1 MKVSLLFRILSV
13 ILIAALAVISF
24 FVFRLSN
31 LFLFLGVEVLTVFT
45 ILYLLF
51 FHRRIVKPLQIIGD
65 GMDLLKEQDFS
76 SRLRLIGQP
85 EADRI
90 IQVFNKMMD
99 YLKDERLHVREQN
112 HFLDLLV
119 NASPLGVLILS
130 FDGRILSV
138 NNAAL
143 AILGVKTPAEG
154 MGKKPEEIDHPLM
167 KGLMQLEPYQS
178 EAIRL
183 GNANIY
189 KCTHARFIDRGFP
202 HSFYLIELLT
212 EEVVKAERKA
222 YEQVIRMIAH
232 EVNNT
237 TAGITSTLD
246 TLEQMLTEKDIQEA
260 LKAAIER
267 CYRMNRFIANYADVV
282 RIPEPEATGVSLNEL
297 LVSCKRFMEHICRN
311 RRIEIVM
318 ALSEQS
324 PVVEIDPV
332 LFEQV
337 IVNIIKNAAE
347 SIESDGYIY
356 IFTTSSPTGLEIAD
370 TGKGISKE
378 TASRLFSPFFSTKPN
393 GQGLGLIFIREV
405 LLKHGCTFSLTTGAD
420 GLTRFTIRFTFKE

>member
-1 MKVSLLFRILSV
+1 MKISLLFRILSV
-13 ILIAALAVISF
+13 ILVAALAAVSF
-24 FVFRLSN
+24 FVFHTEDLA
-31 LFLFLGVEVLTVFT
+31 LFLGVEALTVFT
-45 ILYLLF
+45 IVYLLY
-51 FHRRIVKPLQIIGD
+51 FHRRIIKPLQIIGD

-90 IQVFNKMMD
+90 IRLFNKMMD
-99 YLKDERLHVREQN
+99 CLKDERLHVREQN
-112 HFLDLLV
+112 HFLDLLI
-119 NASPLGVLILS
+119 NASPLGVIILNFDGHILS
-130 FDGRILSV
+130 A

-143 AILGVKTPAEG
+143 AIMGMATPAEATLR
-154 MGKKPEEIDHPLM
+154 KPSEIGHPLM
-167 KGLMQLEPYQS
+167 KALAQLPPGQS
-178 EAIRL
+178 ETIRL
-183 GNANIY
+183 SNASIY

-202 HSFYLIELLT
+202 HSFYLVELLT

-237 TAGITSTLD
+237 TAGIASTLD
-246 TLEQMLTEKDIQEA
+246 ALEGMLAENDIQEA

-267 CYRMNRFIANYADVV
+267 CYRMNRFIAGYADVV
-282 RIPEPEATGVSLNEL
+282 RIPEPQTTQASLNEL
-297 LVSCKRFMEHICRN
+297 LSSCKRFMEHICRN

-318 ALSEQS
+318 KLSERPPIVS
-324 PVVEIDPV
+324 IDPV
-332 LFEQV
+332 LIEQV

-356 IFTTSSPTGLEIAD
+356 ILTTSSPAGLEIAD
-370 TGKGISKE
+370 TGRGISKE
-378 TASRLFSPFFSTKPN
+378 TEGKLFSPFFSTKPN

-420 GLTRFTIRFTFKE
+420 HLTRFTIRFAR